1 MVCENMM
8 QAVILTLKGAI
19 SGFNYYAWW
28 KTYVESIRPATR
40 RLTGVAVISRQFRE
54 MTGSRI
60 EALLASFP
68 KLITSGS
75 QHTFVE
81 TDAVR
86 FVYQP
91 LEDLYM
97 ILITTKNSNI
107 LQDIDSLHLFA
118 RAVSDRCHSLDE
130 QEILLSCFEIL
141 EAFDEIVSMG
151 YRENVTLSQV
161 RTMLEMDSHE
171 ERIHEIIERNKE
183 LEAKEELKRR
193 ARQLEMQRRDA
204 SRRSNAGF
212 GSDVGSVSRTYDAT
226 PTAPVY
232 GMQDSMAQTTAPT
245 TPLKGKGMQLG
256 KKPKGSAILGSV
268 QKSAPGSAS
277 VTPKPAVAPAQGPAS
292 KARAAARPA
301 HVSKPPS
308 RPTNKPAPA
317 PAQVSIPQSGNGR
330 PVGGSQ
336 TLFSAPATE
345 KKAES
350 PVQKQ
355 EPGVTEAALI
365 DSVEDVP
372 HESTVKLPNLMDQPV
387 TEESAMQ
394 ETLVAQDTPNQE
406 SKSVVTHPTWE
417 MATHDPEQLGTSN
430 TEFKEQDSH
439 EHRTYSDFHQEPSVN
454 NREDEYGVT
463 EHGTE
468 QTFDPE
474 GVQGFEDPLSEQ
486 PARVEDAYLQE
497 DPYQLQENSN
507 SQYAFPPVEAPQP
520 EQDYPPEQHYYAE
533 EAYKQEDYNPEEA
546 HQAGHDLNLEQGHS
560 AEDTFGFEELHQP
573 KETLGSE
580 EEFQPEDAHQ
590 YEDIHQPTETSQPN
604 NLYPHEETQPAEEP
618 CEPGVQMKSESAD
631 QSVSVA
637 SAQHDQ
643 PQLVTMASSIPDSSN
658 EPAPAQPLDAMPA
671 EKHAVENVHLTV
683 KERVSV
689 TGNRDGGLESLEIK
703 GDLLLKITDPSA
715 TRLSILM
722 NASEQFG
729 GTEVQYRTHPHVD
742 KQPWSAERKIAL
754 RDPKREFPLN
764 QQVGV
769 LRWRCVTK
777 DESALPLSIAVWVSP
792 SGDGACDVNIEYQL
806 ENSSLELTDVVIAV
820 PVPSG
825 TQPDISEPE
834 VGSCEIDSSN
844 NMVVWRTAAISN
856 ANASA
861 SLEFSVSSGADSVD
875 VFFPVSVDFSAHS
888 ALLPLEVLNVLDAP
902 TGTPRHFSH
911 EAVLV
916 ADNYLIH

>member
-212 GSDVGSVSRTYDAT
+212 GTDVGSVSRTYDAT

-232 GMQDSMAQTTAPT
+232 GMQDSMAQTPAQT

-277 VTPKPAVAPAQGPAS
+277 ITPKPAIAPAQGPAS
-292 KARAAARPA
+292 KARTAARPA
-301 HVSKPPS
+301 HVSKPPARS
-308 RPTNKPAPA
+308 ANKPVPA
-317 PAQVSIPQSGNGR
+317 PAQVSIPDSGSSR
-330 PVGGSQ
+330 PAGGSQ
-336 TLFSAPATE
+336 PLFSAPVTE
-345 KKAES
+345 KQAES
-350 PVQKQ
+350 PVQMH
-355 EPGVTEAALI
+355 ESGVTQAALI
-365 DSVEDVP
+365 DSVEDTP
-372 HESTVKLPNLMDQPV
+372 QESAAKIPNLMDQPV
-387 TEESAMQ
+387 AEESAMQ
-394 ETLVAQDTPNQE
+394 EILVSQDAPNQE
-406 SKSVVTHPTWE
+406 NKSVVTHPAWE
-417 MATHDPEQLGTSN
+417 MATHDPEQLGTSS
-430 TEFKEQDSH
+430 TEFKEEDSH
-439 EHRTYSDFHQEPSVN
+439 EHRTYNDFHQDQSVN
-454 NREDEYGVT
+454 NREDEHSVT
-463 EHGTE
+463 ERGAE

-474 GVQGFEDPLSEQ
+474 GVEGFEDPLSEQ
-486 PARVEDAYLQE
+486 PARVEDAYLQ
-497 DPYQLQENSN
+497 DALYQPQENSN
-507 SQYAFPPVEAPQP
+507 SQYAFQP
-520 EQDYPPEQHYYAE
+520 KQDYPPEQHYYPE
-533 EAYKQEDYNPEEA
+533 EAYKQENYSAEEA
-546 HQAGHDLNLEQGHS
+546 HKAGHDLNLEQGHS
-560 AEDTFGFEELHQP
+560 AEETFGFEHRHQP

-580 EEFQPEDAHQ
+580 EEFQPNETHQ
-590 YEDIHQPTETSQPN
+590 YEDVRQPTETPQLN
-604 NLYPHEETQPAEEP
+604 NLYPHEETQPTEEP
-618 CEPGVQMKSESAD
+618 CESGAQMKSDPAE

-637 SAQHDQ
+637 STQHNQ
-643 PQLVTMASSIPDSSN
+643 PQPIIMASSIPDSSN
-658 EPAPAQPLDAMPA
+658 EPAPAQPLDVMPT
-671 EKHAVENVHLTV
+671 EEHAVENVHLTV

-742 KQPWSAERKIAL
+742 KQPWSTERKIAL

-777 DESALPLSIAVWVSP
+777 DDSALPLSIAVWVSP

-806 ENSSLELTDVVIAV
+806 ENSSLKLTDVVIAV

-834 VGSCEIDSSN
+834 VGSCEIDPSN

-861 SLEFSVSSGADSVD
+861 SLEFSVSSGADLVD